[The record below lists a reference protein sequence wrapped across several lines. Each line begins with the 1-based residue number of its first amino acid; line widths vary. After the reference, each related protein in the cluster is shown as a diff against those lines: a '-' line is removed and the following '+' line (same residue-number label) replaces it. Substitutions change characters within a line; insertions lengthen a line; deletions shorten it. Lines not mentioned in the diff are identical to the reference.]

1 METLK
6 KRVKILEQLD
16 NLKRAKEEN
25 EQRIEGKNQI
35 HSRKIEQEAEER
47 EE

>member
-35 HSRKIEQEAEER
+35 HSRKIEHEAEKR